1 MDGLQRPGGGKNSI
15 GAAFGTGPIP
25 VMPDRAIKPT
35 EPTKSSSG
43 FRLRKSL
50 ERNSVGSICFVWLR
64 LAAEC
69 SYA

>member
-1 MDGLQRPGGGKNSI
+1 MEAGL
-15 GAAFGTGPIP
+15 GTGRMPAMP
-25 VMPDRAIKPT
+25 VMLVEPVKPT
-35 EPTKSSSG
+35 QPVRPAQPTESSSG